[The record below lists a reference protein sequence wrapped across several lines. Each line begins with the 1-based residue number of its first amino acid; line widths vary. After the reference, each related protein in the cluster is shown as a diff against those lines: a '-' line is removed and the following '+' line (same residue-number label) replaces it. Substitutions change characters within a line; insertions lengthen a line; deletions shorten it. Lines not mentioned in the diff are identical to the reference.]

1 MPSLVGSEMCIRDR
15 FDSVLTDAVKQTY
28 CNLPL
33 PSAEQIQLSMKK
45 MMDIIEANDGW
56 NSMNE
61 R

>member
-1 MPSLVGSEMCIRDR
+1 MKNEQIDGM
-15 FDSVLTDAVKQTY
+15 FDSVLTDVVKQTY

-45 MMDIIEANDGW
+45 MMNIIEANDGW
-56 NSMNE
+56 NSVNE

>member
-1 MPSLVGSEMCIRDR
+1 M
-15 FDSVLTDAVKQTY
+15 FDSVLTDVVKQTY
-28 CNLPL
+28 CNLTL

-56 NSMNE
+56 KSTNE